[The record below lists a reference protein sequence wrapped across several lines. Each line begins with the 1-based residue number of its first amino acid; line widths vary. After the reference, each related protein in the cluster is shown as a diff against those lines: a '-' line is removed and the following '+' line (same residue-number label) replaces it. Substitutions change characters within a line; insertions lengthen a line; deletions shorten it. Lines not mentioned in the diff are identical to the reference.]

1 MKKKIILGAMA
12 AAVVTAVT
20 LTGCGG
26 SGETVEA
33 PSVVAGTME
42 MSELDAKGLEGLCD
56 YLEGNGII
64 AGNYVEMKADV
75 LGAVDGRK
83 YQFKFGDTTI
93 ITEFYEF
100 DLNNLNETA
109 KATIDS
115 VKEKGTFSVLGT
127 EVKALATESGKYVYI
142 YGDTKTDEKNVA
154 QMQKAVDLIQEFEN
168 EEASIKVTE
177 KKTEKTEKAE

>member
-1 MKKKIILGAMA
+1 MKKKIILGAIA
-12 AAVVTAVT
+12 AAMVTAVA

-26 SGETVEA
+26 SGETAEA
-33 PSVVAGTME
+33 PSAVAGTMAID
-42 MSELDAKGLEGLCD
+42 ELDAKGMEGLCD

-64 AGNYVEMKADV
+64 AGNYVDMKADV
-75 LGAVDGRK
+75 IGAKAGRK

-100 DLNNLNETA
+100 DLNNLNDTA

-115 VKEKGTFSVLGT
+115 VKENGTFSVLGT

-142 YGDTKTDEKNVA
+142 YGDTKTDEANVA
-154 QMQKAVDLIQEFEN
+154 QMQKAIDLIQEFEDQEN
-168 EEASIKVTE
+168 TIKVA
-177 KKTEKTEKAE
+177 KKAE